1 MYLYPLVLLIPLG
14 IAAAGLMGVWPV
26 AIPLAIVGMLLAIL
40 LFMRGGREG
49 VSAARRREP
58 TGETRP
64 PGGAGR
70 GGAVTANERVGQG

>member
-14 IAAAGLMGVWPV
+14 FAAAGLMGVWPV
-26 AIPLAIVGMLLAIL
+26 AM
-40 LFMRGGREG
+40 
-49 VSAARRREP
+49 